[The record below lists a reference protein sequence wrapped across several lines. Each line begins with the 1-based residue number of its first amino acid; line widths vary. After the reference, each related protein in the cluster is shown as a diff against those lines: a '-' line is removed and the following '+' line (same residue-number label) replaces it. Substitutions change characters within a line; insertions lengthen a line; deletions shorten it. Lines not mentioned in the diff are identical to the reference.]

1 MTETLHVTALNTD
14 APAEKA
20 HRSALSVP
28 PAWLMIACAVAINL
42 IWAFS
47 YPISKLVLTDVSVE
61 ALSCWRLVG
70 AALLLAPFLRRH
82 DFPADWTKKDLGA
95 LAMMGLVGLAGA
107 IWLQYAG
114 TVRTTA
120 SNVSMIVATEAV
132 MLVMLAAVFLKE
144 PMQRRTW
151 AGLAAAVAGVA
162 LISVDPATLD
172 LFSGRYWV
180 GNLLMVVAIAGFASY
195 SVFGKALVGR
205 WSAKAMTVLPLALA
219 GLVMLPLTYFGDPA
233 AFQRGL
239 ALTGMEAWGVFFIV
253 GPATAIAYM
262 VWNWVLRYVDASAL
276 AYSLYVQPVAGAL
289 VSAWMLKETLAP
301 TYWWGAG
308 LILLAMTL
316 GAEHKREAPT
326 PAKAE
331 VSEVEQAIAA

>member
-1 MTETLHVTALNTD
+1 MAMTDKLHLTPLRTD
-14 APAEKA
+14 SAAEKA
-20 HRSALSVP
+20 HHAALPVP
-28 PAWLMIACAVAINL
+28 PAWLMVACAIAINL

-47 YPISKLVLTDVSVE
+47 YPVSKLVLTDVSVE

-70 AALLLAPFLRRH
+70 AALLLAPFLRRL

-151 AGLAAAVAGVA
+151 AGLAAAVAGVGF
-162 LISVDPATLD
+162 ISVDPATLD

-195 SVFGKALVGR
+195 TIFGKGLVGR

-239 ALTGMEAWGVFFIV
+239 SLTGMEAWGIFFIV

-262 VWNWVLRYVDASAL
+262 VWNWVLRYASASAL

-289 VSAWMLKETLAP
+289 LSAWMLKETLAP

-316 GAEHKREAPT
+316 GAEHKPAAP
-326 PAKAE
+326 AQAQAVADE
-331 VSEVEQAIAA
+331 AIAA